1 MHNLDLLDDI
11 DMDDIPSH
19 KIQID
24 ILLTEI
30 ELQELK
36 SLRISLTNS
45 YLGRIT
51 GSLEQADRAISS
63 MVKFINHL
71 KNVLKH
77 RGIQS

>member
-1 MHNLDLLDDI
+1 MHSIDYSSPIDLE
-11 DMDDIPSH
+11 DIPSY

-30 ELQELK
+30 ELEEIK
-36 SLRISLTNS
+36 GMRMSLLNS
-45 YLGRIT
+45 YIGKTT
-51 GSLEQADRAISS
+51 GSLELADRTISN

-71 KNVLKH
+71 KNVLKY